1 MLAELLLVCK
11 ALGLSFR
18 QIYTYLSQALSPRLH
33 RLTYRS
39 VEHPRNVVVIGAS
52 FAGYHA
58 ARCLASSLPTG
69 YRVVIV
75 EKNTHLQVTWVLPR
89 FSVVGGHEHKA
100 FIPYGPYLSAVPKG
114 SYEWVRDTAEQIS
127 VDEDGGGNVQLG
139 SGTTIDFEYL
149 VMATGA
155 SGSLPSRVGVTTKKE
170 GMEMLSIEQD
180 KLVAATDVVVLG
192 GGPAGI
198 ELAGDAKS
206 RYPEKNV
213 TLVHSRKALL
223 NDHFGPTLAKR
234 ALEELEKIGVSVK
247 LGERVNVDGAVETG
261 TVQLHS
267 GETIPCSYL
276 AKCIGQRPN
285 SALIQ
290 ALSPKSVSSSG
301 HIRVRPTLQLADS
314 TFDRIYAAGD
324 VIELNCIRN
333 ARSAFEQ
340 ARFVANNIVCSIRSK
355 KQAEYRYGWWEGAT
369 KLTLGLTKAVAY
381 MSDGTTEI
389 SMSMKSKE
397 DIDSTMIWRFFGAKA
412 FVDET
417 NGELD

>member
-1 MLAELLLVCK
+1 MLAKILLVCK
-11 ALGLSFR
+11 ALGLTFQ
-18 QIYTYLSQALSPRLH
+18 QIYTHLSLALSPRLH

-69 YRVVIV
+69 YRVVII

-89 FSVVGGHEHKA
+89 FSVVRGHEHKA
-100 FIPYGPYLSAVPKG
+100 FIPYGSYLSTVPRG
-114 SYEWVRDTAEQIS
+114 SYEWMRDTAEQIL
-127 VDEDGGGNVQLG
+127 VDDYGRGKVQLRLG
-139 SGTTIDFEYL
+139 EAIDFEYL
-149 VMATGA
+149 VIATGA
-155 SGSLPSRVGVTTKKE
+155 SAALPSRVGVTTKRE
-170 GMEMLSIEQD
+170 GLELLTVEQD
-180 KLVAATDVVVLG
+180 KLAVATDVIVLG

-213 TLVHSRKALL
+213 TLVHSRKSLL
-223 NDHFGPTLAKR
+223 NDNFGPTLAKR
-234 ALEELEKIGVSVK
+234 AFEELVNVGVSVK
-247 LGERVNVDGAVETG
+247 LEERANVDSIEETG
-261 TVQLHS
+261 T
-267 GETIPCSYL
+267 

-290 ALSPKSVSSSG
+290 ALSPKSVSASG

-314 TFDRIYAAGD
+314 TLDRIYAAGD
-324 VIELNCIRN
+324 VIELNSIRN

-340 ARFVANNIVCSIRSK
+340 ARYVANNIVASIRSK
-355 KQAEYRYGWWEGAT
+355 KQAEYSYRWWEGAT
-369 KLTLGLTKAVAY
+369 KLTLGLTKTVAY
-381 MSDGTTEI
+381 MSDGSAEV
-389 SMSMKSKE
+389 SLSMKGKE
-397 DIDSTMIWRFFGAKA
+397 EMDSSMIWRFFGARP

-417 NGELD
+417 DKVD